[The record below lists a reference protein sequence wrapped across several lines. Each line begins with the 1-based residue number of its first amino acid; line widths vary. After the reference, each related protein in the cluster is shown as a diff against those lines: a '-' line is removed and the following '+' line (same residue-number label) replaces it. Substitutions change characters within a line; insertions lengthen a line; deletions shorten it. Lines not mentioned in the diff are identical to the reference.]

1 MIDLA
6 HLRKD
11 PAFFSKTWA
20 DRGAD
25 VDVAGLLALD
35 AQVRELKT
43 AGEALKAEVN
53 QASKSIAAAAK
64 GGGDAAAVGA
74 AKERARQ
81 LGDQAKA
88 ADERRIA
95 LEQTLTERLLLL
107 PNPCHPEV
115 PIGRDSAGN
124 RVVETWGQPPR
135 FAFAPKPH
143 WEIGPALG
151 IIDFDRA
158 AKLSGSGF
166 VALRAGGARLSR
178 ALISWFLD
186 QHTAVHGYTELAVPY
201 LVQSRMMV
209 GTGKSRS
216 SRTSSTP
223 AATTTWCSSPP
234 PRCRSP
240 TCMPSEILE
249 ADRLPL
255 KYTAH
260 TPCFRREAGAAGI
273 GTRGMTRVHQFD
285 KVELVWLTTP
295 ERSDADLLTLRA
307 HAEGLL
313 RQLGLHYRVLE
324 LCSGDTGF
332 SAARTFDL
340 EVWSPA
346 TSSWLEVSRLLDL
359 RRLPGAPRRAALPR
373 REGRQAGLAAHPQR
387 FGPGPAALPDRPAR
401 DLPAG
406 RRHDRG
412 ARGPGPLP
420 RRHHAHRGGA
430 VSRPPA
436 RERAARRAATERR

>member
-6 HLRKD
+6 LLRKD
-11 PAFFSKTWA
+11 PAFFIRTWA

-53 QASKSIAAAAK
+53 QASKGIAAAAK
-64 GGGDAAAVGA
+64 GGGDGAAVVA

-95 LEQTLTERLLLL
+95 LEHSLTERLLLL

-115 PIGRDSAGN
+115 PIGKDSSGN
-124 RVVETWGQPPR
+124 RVVGTWGQPPN
-135 FAFAPKPH
+135 FAFTPKPH

-186 QHTAVHGYTELAVPY
+186 QHTAEHGYTELAVPY

-209 GTGKSRS
+209 GTGQLPKF
-216 SRTSSTP
+216 
-223 AATTTWCSSPP
+223 ADQFYA
-234 PRCRSP
+234 CRDDDLVLIP
-240 TCMPSEILE
+240 TAEVPVTNLHAGEILE
-249 ADRLPL
+249 AEQLPL

-285 KVELVWLTTP
+285 KVELVWLTAP
-295 ERSDADLLTLRA
+295 ERSDADLLTLRS
-307 HAEGLL
+307 HAENLL
-313 RQLGLHYRVLE
+313 RKLGLHYRVLE

-346 TSSWLEVSRLLDL
+346 TSSWLEVSSCSTFGDFQ
-359 RRLPGAPRRAALPR
+359 ARRASLRYRAEKGGKPAFLHTLNGSALALPR
-373 REGRQAGLAAHPQR
+373 CLIALLETCQQADGSVAVPEVLRPYLGGTTRIGAAP
-387 FGPGPAALPDRPAR
+387 
-401 DLPAG
+401 
-406 RRHDRG
+406 
-412 ARGPGPLP
+412 
-420 RRHHAHRGGA
+420 
-430 VSRPPA
+430 
-436 RERAARRAATERR
+436 

>member
-6 HLRKD
+6 LLRKD
-11 PAFFSKTWA
+11 PAFFSRTWA

-25 VDVAGLLALD
+25 VDIAGLLALD

-43 AGEALKAEVN
+43 SGEALKAEVN

-64 GGGDAAAVGA
+64 GGGDAALVSA

-95 LEQTLTERLLLL
+95 LEQALTDRLLLL

-115 PIGRDSAGN
+115 PIGKDSAGN
-124 RVVETWGQPPR
+124 RVVATWGQPPS
-135 FAFAPKPH
+135 FAFTPRPH
-143 WEIGPALG
+143 WEIGSRLG

-186 QHTAVHGYTELAVPY
+186 QHTGEHGYTELAVPY
-201 LVQSRMMV
+201 LVQSTMMV
-209 GTGKSRS
+209 GTGQLPKF
-216 SRTSSTP
+216 
-223 AATTTWCSSPP
+223 ADQFYC
-234 PRCRSP
+234 CRDDDLVLIP
-240 TCMPSEILE
+240 TAEVPVTNLHAGEILE
-249 ADRLPL
+249 AAQLPL
-255 KYTAH
+255 TYTAH

-295 ERSDADLLTLRA
+295 ERSDADLLTLRG
-307 HAEGLL
+307 HAESLL

-346 TSSWLEVSRLLDL
+346 TSSWLEVSSCSTFGDFQ
-359 RRLPGAPRRAALPR
+359 ARRAGLRYRAEKGGKPAWLHTLNGSALALPR
-373 REGRQAGLAAHPQR
+373 CLIALLETGQQADGTVVVPEVLRPYLGGTTRIGAAP
-387 FGPGPAALPDRPAR
+387 
-401 DLPAG
+401 
-406 RRHDRG
+406 
-412 ARGPGPLP
+412 
-420 RRHHAHRGGA
+420 
-430 VSRPPA
+430 
-436 RERAARRAATERR
+436 